1 MLARMR
7 CSRHLWHSLDWLLQL
22 GTQPRRRRASAA
34 LGPLRVWP
42 SGRAAVAVIA
52 GLALL
57 VAGLLS
63 FRVWSAIHAIAPR
76 AQPADLVALVHA
88 QSDEPG
94 SLGWK
99 IKRNERINIVLLGYG
114 GPGHDGPYLTDSI
127 MVLSLRPGTH
137 EAIMVSLP
145 RDLWVKIPAL
155 PNNRFMMGKLNSAYA
170 IGSDRRN
177 YPNVRNDWKTAT
189 GSGDLTAATISQVI
203 GQPVDYWVGVD
214 FKAFRDVVDALG
226 GVQINV
232 PTALDDRRYP
242 RAETAGMMHIHFNP
256 GLQQFDGERALEYA
270 RSRESTS
277 DFDRS
282 RRQQLIMVAVRQRVF
297 SLNAIPRLL
306 SLLGALQDNVRTN
319 LRPAEMRLLA
329 GLAGQF
335 KDEDIR
341 RVAIDTSNFLRNGYS
356 SDGQYVLQPLD
367 PTYGALHRYLAI
379 ALVDR
384 SVLATRV
391 PFQLQDGSGR
401 YWLPYGIGT
410 PASILTSL
418 LQAEGWDARPAPAS
432 TRRVAQT
439 EILDGSGGSA
449 TTTVAWLKSYFGAVV
464 TTVPPP
470 ASGPAITVII
480 GSDFTQRTFPAP
492 H

>member
-52 GLALL
+52 GVALL

-155 PNNRFMMGKLNSAYA
+155 PNNRFMLGKLNSAYA

-177 YPNVRNDWKTAT
+177 YPNVRNDWKTLT
-189 GSGDLTAATISQVI
+189 GGGDLTAATISQVI

-242 RAETAGMMHIHFNP
+242 RGETAGMMHIHFNP

-282 RRQQLIMVAVRQRVF
+282 RRQQLIMLAVRQRVF

-319 LRPAEMRLLA
+319 LRPAEMPQPA

-341 RVAIDTSNFLRNGYS
+341 RVAIDTSNFLRSGYS
-356 SDGQYVLQPLD
+356 GNGQYVLQPLD
-367 PTYGALHRYLAI
+367 PTYGALHRYLAM

-384 SVLATRV
+384 SMLATRV